1 MPAYLHI
8 QLFCFYNT
16 LTALHSHIM
25 HLYAHRILATP
36 VNISLPENFYARSA
50 HEVCLFL
57 VIQNEPTMYTLNKRI
72 KSTTFLFTLV
82 VVGTFLWWVVPHLLR
97 LP

>member
-50 HEVCLFL
+50 HEVNSFFSF
-57 VIQNEPTMYTLNKRI
+57 VVTRWVMYRHDGGKGHEEKNDERKERFR
-72 KSTTFLFTLV
+72 K
-82 VVGTFLWWVVPHLLR
+82 G
-97 LP
+97 